1 MQHNALVG
9 RLMTQPVMVVK
20 DDTQYCRFAVAELRK
35 RGGNQ
40 TKLEFIAFDYVAKH
54 ITENCLV
61 GDTVS
66 VDFTI
71 TNTMYETDG
80 VNHHGY
86 GSRPP
91 WWNSLLQVSSAENN
105 KIIALAAANNCL
117 SFACETFEE
126 ES

>member
-86 GSRPP
+86 SFQATLVEFVAAGKQRRE
-91 WWNSLLQVSSAENN
+91 QQNN
-105 KIIALAAANNCL
+105 RAGR
-117 SFACETFEE
+117 SE
-126 ES
+126 